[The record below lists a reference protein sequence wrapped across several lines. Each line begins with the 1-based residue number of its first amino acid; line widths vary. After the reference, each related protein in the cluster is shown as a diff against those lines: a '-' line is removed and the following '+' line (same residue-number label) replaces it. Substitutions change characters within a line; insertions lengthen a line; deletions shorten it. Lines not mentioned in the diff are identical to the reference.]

1 MESPGR
7 NYTVDGECCSHC
19 GRPVQ
24 PSRIDIKYIIRE
36 ISSVLSFKKGIL
48 FTIKELLIRPGQ
60 SVRSFILEDRH
71 RLVKP
76 IIFVIFCSFIYTILQ
91 QLLHFEDAYFENA
104 YKEIDSESA
113 SMVIIEWTRNHYGY
127 ANILTGFFIAL
138 WLKILFRKYAYNFF
152 ELVVL
157 LLFLAGITT
166 LIYSVFGIVEAFSG
180 LRLFYVSVSIGII
193 YTSWAIG
200 QFYGKKN
207 YMNYLKGLLSFLL
220 GTLLFSISAAT
231 LGITIDAIINQ

>member
-1 MESPGR
+1 MERPSS
-7 NYTVDGECCSHC
+7 NHIVDGKYCSHC

-24 PSRIDIKYIIRE
+24 PSRIDIKYIIQE
-36 ISSVLSFKKGIL
+36 IGSVLSFKKGIL

-60 SVRSFILEDRH
+60 SVRSFILEDRQ

-91 QLLHFEDAYFENA
+91 QLLHFEDAYLENA
-104 YKEIDSESA
+104 YNEIDSEST
-113 SMVIIEWTRNHYGY
+113 SIVILEWIRNHYGY
-127 ANILTGFFIAL
+127 VNILTGFFIAL
-138 WLKILFRKYAYNFF
+138 WLKILFRKYDYNFF
-152 ELVVL
+152 ELVIL
-157 LLFLAGITT
+157 LLFLAGITM
-166 LIYSVFGIVEAFSG
+166 LIYSVFGVVEAFSG
-180 LRLFYVSVSIGII
+180 LRLFYISGLIGVI

-231 LGITIDAIINQ
+231 LGITIDIIIKQ

>member
-1 MESPGR
+1 MERPSS
-7 NYTVDGECCSHC
+7 NHIVDGKYCSHC

-36 ISSVLSFKKGIL
+36 IGSVLSFKKGIL

-127 ANILTGFFIAL
+127 ANILTGFFIAP

-180 LRLFYVSVSIGII
+180 LRLFYISVSIGII

-231 LGITIDAIINQ
+231 LGIVIDTMINQ